1 MSFLNSDVVTNS
13 INMAKSYQRQAQAF
27 RIGGVSLILIGI
39 ILLAILPLLAILT
52 PILLGSDISSVLKA
66 LHSLSNFNILFFGLL
81 GINDILYIISFAS
94 LYLLFRERRGYL
106 ALLSLSLIIAAVAI
120 DLATDIPLHF
130 TILSIANSYLSANQ
144 LSQSAYLAA
153 ANLALSLGNIGGMLA
168 QLPLSLAE
176 ILIAYVMLNSKEFGR
191 FTGRVGIIAGLLT
204 MPIFL
209 LFSTIGSL
217 IYFLGFLFNVVW
229 SLSAGVKL
237 YRCRV

>member
-1 MSFLNSDVVTNS
+1 
-13 INMAKSYQRQAQAF
+13 MAKNSQTQAQAF
-27 RIGGVSLILIGI
+27 RIGGMSLILIGI
-39 ILLAILPLLAILT
+39 ILLVTLPLLAILT
-52 PILLGSDISSVLKA
+52 PILLGSDISSVLTT

-130 TILSIANSYLSANQ
+130 TILSIANSYLSSNA
-144 LSQSAYLAA
+144 LSQPSYLAA

-176 ILIAYVMLNSKEFGR
+176 ILISYAMLSSKEFGS
-191 FTGRVGIIAGLLT
+191 FIGRVGIIAGLLT

-209 LFSTIGSL
+209 ILSTIGSL
-217 IYFLGFLFNVVW
+217 IYFLGFLFNVIW
-229 SLSAGVKL
+229 SIAAGIKL
-237 YRCRV
+237 YRYKL